1 MTVLDIFTHT
11 CVEIP
16 FSCRMKDTHT
26 KLYGVLLSVS
36 LTKAF
41 LLFDI
46 GELFRK
52 SKKSLKKGER
62 EPEIVKPRCSKHL
75 SS

>member
-1 MTVLDIFTHT
+1 MIVLDIFTHT

-16 FSCRMKDTHT
+16 FSYRMKDTHT

-36 LTKAF
+36 LTIAF

-46 GELFRK
+46 AGLF
-52 SKKSLKKGER
+52 LKK
-62 EPEIVKPRCSKHL
+62 
-75 SS
+75 